1 MEQNAHWSIAILQN
15 QSAAF
20 WTLKVFQGSTG
31 VCRCDWCSELLLLC
45 VSVEPVWNRLTN
57 FFRGTMCVG
66 KMFIY
71 KVMWYSH
78 CFSVDSRQDSH
89 LAANHMWLK
98 TYINIKCH
106 ELCGNKW
113 CLIFFVKWCPL
124 QMWKADHFAWM
135 DLSCSS
141 KAQSTSYQ
149 RQQEPYKWP
158 KTELDQAFWSSCFF
172 FFLKHNGR

>member
-20 WTLKVFQGSTG
+20 WTLKVFQGSSG
-31 VCRCDWCSELLLLC
+31 VCRRDWCSELLLLC

-78 CFSVDSRQDSH
+78 CFSVDSRQDSQ

-113 CLIFFVKWCPL
+113 CLSFFCQVMSTTNAKSRLLCL
-124 QMWKADHFAWM
+124 NGSQLFFK
-135 DLSCSS
+135 SS
-141 KAQSTSYQ
+141 VYLL
-149 RQQEPYKWP
+149 P
-158 KTELDQAFWSSCFF
+158 KTARAL
-172 FFLKHNGR
+172 